1 MANNSGKFFGK
12 GKKALSEIEQ
22 YEESI
27 RKNPED
33 DRAYVRLAEL
43 YARAGRETKA
53 VETYEKVA
61 IIFEKKGFIER
72 AKAVLKQALLLSPEH
87 GKINVLL
94 GDYYKQGGLVKDA
107 AMSYNTAVS
116 YYVKTGNKIAAINIL
131 RKMLELYPGN
141 LNLSVKLANMLIS
154 EGMNHD
160 AEKILVP
167 LAESLKNSD
176 KVNEYVSVLK
186 LLYTATDSDAEIGKT
201 LVNFY
206 LKKGSYSNA
215 LIVLQKLVVDNPDTI
230 EFLEKLAFV
239 FEKLGET
246 SKLIAIYK
254 QIAVVYKKHKNY
266 AERDE
271 MYRKILALDPND
283 REALLI
289 LNENA
294 KLRDIISDKINV
306 STGDI
311 KREDGGRDD
320 LVIDVDAAKSHHKSP
335 LRSSIKEARA
345 FLNYKLFDKAVD
357 KIKSSEGWETSDDA
371 YDVLIEAY
379 IESGKVAEAGEL
391 LVSLIDLKVSEGK
404 IDEARDL
411 LGDAEDMLGAED
423 SRITARKAQIALKES
438 ESANPETGG
447 EGELFSGIPNLS
459 DALEEAEKPE
469 KPVERPE
476 ESVKKPADFFEQPAE
491 SLETFKKV
499 EDVSDL
505 VTDESAEPPQDRLDE
520 LEFYITI
527 EDFVSATQLLKELV
541 ESFPNSKF
549 LKEIKAAIPET
560 NGE

>member
-1 MANNSGKFFGK
+1 VANNSGKFFK
-12 GKKALSEIEQ
+12 SKKSVSEIEQ
-22 YEESI
+22 FEESI
-27 RKNPED
+27 RRNPED

-53 VETYEKVA
+53 IETYEKVA
-61 IIFEKKGFIER
+61 VIFEKKGFLER

-116 YYVKTGNKIAAINIL
+116 YYVKIGNKMAAINIL

-141 LNLSVKLANMLIS
+141 TNLSVKLANMLIS

-160 AEKILVP
+160 AEKVLRPV
-167 LAESLKNSD
+167 AESLKNSD

-186 LLYTATDSDAEIGKT
+186 LLYTATESDAEIGKT

-246 SKLIAIYK
+246 QKLIATYK
-254 QIAVVYKKHKNY
+254 QMAVVYTKHKNY

-271 MYRKILALDPND
+271 MYRKILELDPAD

-294 KLRDIISDKINV
+294 KLRDIISDKINT
-306 STGDI
+306 SGSDI
-311 KREDGGRDD
+311 ASDGKEDF
-320 LVIDVDAAKSHHKSP
+320 VIDVAAVKPHKPSVKSAV
-335 LRSSIKEARA
+335 KEARS
-345 FLNYKLFDKAVD
+345 FLAYKLFDKAID
-357 KIKSSEGWETSDDA
+357 KIKSTEGWETSDDA
-371 YDVLIEAY
+371 YDVLIEAL
-379 IESGKVAEAGEL
+379 IEEGKVDEAGGL
-391 LVSLIDLKVSEGK
+391 LISLIDLKVSEGK
-404 IDEARDL
+404 TAEARDL
-411 LGDAEDMLGAED
+411 LGDAEEMLGADD
-423 SRITARKAQIALKES
+423 SRITARKSQISLR
-438 ESANPETGG
+438 ETDFSDPASDGG
-447 EGELFSGIPNLS
+447 EELFNGIPGEGADEN
-459 DALEEAEKPE
+459 AAE
-469 KPVERPE
+469 PVKTPV
-476 ESVKKPADFFEQPAE
+476 ESVKEPEKVQE
-491 SLETFKKV
+491 SEL
-499 EDVSDL
+499 VS
-505 VTDESAEPPQDRLDE
+505 DESAEPSQERLDE

-527 EDFVSATQLLKELV
+527 EDFVSATQLLEELI
-541 ESFPNSKF
+541 ECFPNSKF
-549 LKEIKAAIPET
+549 LKEIKTSIPKT
-560 NGE
+560 KGE

>member
-1 MANNSGKFFGK
+1 MANNSGKFFK

-22 YEESI
+22 FEESI
-27 RKNPED
+27 RKNPDD

-61 IIFEKKGFIER
+61 VIFEKKGFIER

-94 GDYYKQGGLVKDA
+94 GDYYKQGGLIKDA
-107 AMSYNTAVS
+107 AMSYNTAVA
-116 YYVKTGNKIAAINIL
+116 YYVKTGNKMAAINIL

-167 LAESLKNSD
+167 IAESLKNSE

-246 SKLIAIYK
+246 QKLIATYK
-254 QIAVVYKKHKNY
+254 QIAVVYTKHKNY

-306 STGDI
+306 STGDMR
-311 KREDGGRDD
+311 RENGGRDD
-320 LVIDVDAAKSHHKSP
+320 LVIDVDASKPHKPS
-335 LRSSIKEARA
+335 LRASIKEARA
-345 FLNYKLFDKAVD
+345 FLTYKLFDKAIE
-357 KIKSSEGWETSDDA
+357 KIKSSDGWENSDDA
-371 YDVLIEAY
+371 YDVLIEAF
-379 IESGKVAEAGEL
+379 IEEGKVEEAGDL
-391 LVSLIDLKVSEGK
+391 LIALIDLKLSEGK
-404 IDEARDL
+404 IADAKDL
-411 LGDAEDMLGAED
+411 LGDAEEMLGADD
-423 SRITARKAQIALKES
+423 SRINARKSQISLKES
-438 ESANPETGG
+438 DFSNPESDGG
-447 EGELFSGIPNLS
+447 DGLFNGIPNLTA
-459 DALEEAEKPE
+459 DNVEEE
-469 KPVERPE
+469 
-476 ESVKKPADFFEQPAE
+476 PAE
-491 SLETFKKV
+491 TGNELSENFVKPDESPVKPQKSP
-499 EDVSDL
+499 EPAKIFDEPSDL

-527 EDFVSATQLLKELV
+527 EDFVSATQLLEELI
-541 ESFPNSKF
+541 ESFPKSKF
-549 LKEIKAAIPET
+549 LKEIKTAIPGT
-560 NGE
+560 KGE

>member
-1 MANNSGKFFGK
+1 MANNSKFFK
-12 GKKALSEIEQ
+12 SKKSVSEIEQ
-22 YEESI
+22 FEESI
-27 RKNPED
+27 RRNPED

-53 VETYEKVA
+53 IETYEKVA
-61 IIFEKKGFIER
+61 VIFEKKGFLER

-116 YYVKTGNKIAAINIL
+116 YYVKIGNKMAAINIL

-141 LNLSVKLANMLIS
+141 TNLSVKLANMLIS

-160 AEKILVP
+160 AEKVLRPV
-167 LAESLKNSD
+167 AESLKNSD

-186 LLYTATDSDAEIGKT
+186 LLYTATESDAEIGKT

-246 SKLIAIYK
+246 QKLIATYK
-254 QIAVVYKKHKNY
+254 QMAVVYTKHKNY

-271 MYRKILALDPND
+271 MYRKILELDPAD

-294 KLRDIISDKINV
+294 KLRDIISDKINT
-306 STGDI
+306 SGSDI
-311 KREDGGRDD
+311 ASDGKEDF
-320 LVIDVDAAKSHHKSP
+320 VIDVAAVKPHKPSVKSAV
-335 LRSSIKEARA
+335 KEARS
-345 FLNYKLFDKAVD
+345 FLAYKLFDKAID
-357 KIKSSEGWETSDDA
+357 KIKSTEGWETSDDA
-371 YDVLIEAY
+371 YDVLIEAL
-379 IESGKVAEAGEL
+379 IEEGKVDEAGGL
-391 LVSLIDLKVSEGK
+391 LISLIDLKVSEGK
-404 IDEARDL
+404 TAEARDL
-411 LGDAEDMLGAED
+411 LGDAEEMLGADD
-423 SRITARKAQIALKES
+423 SRITARKSQISLRETDFADPASDGGEELFNGISNEGAENAA
-438 ESANPETGG
+438 ESAKT
-447 EGELFSGIPNLS
+447 
-459 DALEEAEKPE
+459 
-469 KPVERPE
+469 PV
-476 ESVKKPADFFEQPAE
+476 ESVKEPEEIQE
-491 SLETFKKV
+491 
-499 EDVSDL
+499 SDL
-505 VTDESAEPPQDRLDE
+505 VSDESAEPSQERLDE

-527 EDFVSATQLLKELV
+527 EDFVSATQLLEELI

-549 LKEIKAAIPET
+549 LKEIKTSIPKT
-560 NGE
+560 KGE